1 MIFLS
6 IKNAS
11 GEELLI
17 WADFSSVGE
26 ASCITTEDVVV
37 SSNATVAEAGEVW
50 VSALCACSALVPEVE
65 VGTICSGICSS
76 ITLCFSFSFS
86 ETLWSESG
94 AVVHSVVIA
103 QVERGLIA
111 LVSIQILEPVSP
123 VLDNVVS
130 SFILGCKLSIS
141 ICCVL
146 SVNLS
151 TSFSGGSEEGFT
163 ECIESSSLS
172 SNEICKSFSLSSLG
186 ISKSL
191 VSGCSLI

>member
-26 ASCITTEDVVV
+26 ASLITTEDVVV

-50 VSALCACSALVPEVE
+50 VSALCACGALIPEVK
-65 VGTICSGICSS
+65 VGTISSGICSS

-111 LVSIQILEPVSP
+111 LVSIQILEPESP

-130 SFILGCKLSIS
+130 SFILGD
-141 ICCVL
+141 
-146 SVNLS
+146 
-151 TSFSGGSEEGFT
+151 
-163 ECIESSSLS
+163 
-172 SNEICKSFSLSSLG
+172 
-186 ISKSL
+186 
-191 VSGCSLI
+191 

>member
-26 ASCITTEDVVV
+26 ASFITTPDVVV

-50 VSALCACSALVPEVE
+50 VSALCACGALVPEVE
-65 VGTICSGICSS
+65 VGTIGSGICSS
-76 ITLCFSFSFS
+76 ITLCFIFS

-123 VLDNVVS
+123 VLDYAVS
-130 SFILGCKLSIS
+130 SFILGGKLSIG

-163 ECIESSSLS
+163 EFIESSSLS